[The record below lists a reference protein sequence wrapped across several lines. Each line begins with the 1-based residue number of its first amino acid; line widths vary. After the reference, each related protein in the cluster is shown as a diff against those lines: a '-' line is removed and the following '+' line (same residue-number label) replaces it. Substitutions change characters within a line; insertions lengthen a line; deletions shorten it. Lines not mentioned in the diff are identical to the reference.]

1 MRGVHIAAP
10 KYETRQFRQVRSRLS
25 QLMKSSIA
33 FLALVLPFGAPLFA
47 QSQNTEPQIIDPV
60 SEPKDEQI
68 EFNADKLDYDFENEI
83 VTASGSV
90 VLNREGYS
98 LYADRVTWNR
108 KSGAV
113 EADGNVR
120 TVSPEGDI
128 LYSDSVELTDTLREG
143 MIDNILLVLED
154 GGRLAARSG
163 ERFSDGSMALNVA
176 AYTACAVVNEAG
188 CPKNPSWQIKAVK
201 VNYDPVR
208 KRVSY
213 DGARIEIFGLPVI
226 PLPGLSHPIG
236 DGQRSGLLMPDIKFS
251 SVNGVSV
258 AVPYYFSIAPNQD
271 ATVTGQVFTDVAPMI
286 TANYRRLD
294 EKGAFQVTG
303 YATYGSRVP
312 TSTAITDPN
321 SRNAFRGYFETT
333 GRFIIDPNWSV
344 SQSARITSDRT
355 FLRRYDISD
364 DDTLRSNINLQRV
377 DDSSYFSLS
386 GWAFQ
391 TLRVNDPQGTVPVAL
406 PIIDYRKRF
415 QNPVLGGSAQLHL
428 NTLVIGRSYGQ
439 DTQRAFAEARW
450 DMRRLTT
457 MGQEITLTALA
468 RGDVYHS
475 QDNYFTQTISY
486 RGNSGWQARGI
497 ATAAIDAK
505 WPFVGSAFG
514 GTQTLTP
521 RFQIV
526 ASPTVANQ
534 SVPNEDSRAVDLE
547 DTNLF
552 SLNRFP
558 GYDRYEDSV
567 RATYGVEWSLNRPG
581 VQINANIGQSYRLA
595 NNSNIVPEGT
605 GLSERFSDIVGR
617 TEIRFRDI
625 VKFTHRYRLD
635 KDNLSIRRNEI
646 DATVG
651 SRDSYAQIGYL
662 RLNRNIGPALEDLRD
677 REEVRLGGR
686 YQIGAYWSVFGSAV
700 IDLTGA
706 REDLTSSS
714 DGFTP
719 VRHRLGVAYDDG
731 CLALGVTWRYDYEN
745 TGDARRGSTF
755 LLKLSLRNL
764 GV

>member
-1 MRGVHIAAP
+1 
-10 KYETRQFRQVRSRLS
+10 
-25 QLMKSSIA
+25 MKSSIA
-33 FLALVLPFGAPLFA
+33 ILALALPFGAPSFA
-47 QSQNTEPQIIDPV
+47 QSQTSDSV

-68 EFNADKLDYDFENEI
+68 EFSAEKLDYEFDNEI

-90 VLNREGYS
+90 ALNREGYS
-98 LYADRVTWNR
+98 LYADRVVWNR
-108 KSGAV
+108 KTGAV
-113 EADGNVR
+113 QAEGNVR
-120 TVSPEGDI
+120 TVSPDGDI
-128 LYSDSVELTDTLREG
+128 LYSDSVELTDSLREG
-143 MIDNILLVLED
+143 MIENILLVLDD

-163 ERFSDGSMALNVA
+163 ERFSDGSMALNTA
-176 AYTACAVVNEAG
+176 AYTACAVVNADG

-258 AVPYYFSIAPNQD
+258 AVPYYFNLAPNQD

-286 TANYRRLD
+286 SANYRRLD
-294 EKGAFQVTG
+294 EKGAFQMTG
-303 YATYGSRVP
+303 YATYGSRVSAN
-312 TSTAITDPN
+312 TEIIDPN
-321 SRNAFRGYFETT
+321 SQKAFRGYFETS
-333 GRFIIDPNWSV
+333 GRFVIDPNWSV
-344 SQSARITSDRT
+344 SQSARIASDRT

-364 DDTLRSNINLQRV
+364 DDTLRSNIKLQRV

-391 TLRVNDPQGTVPVAL
+391 TLRANDPQGTVPIAL

-415 QNPVLGGSAQLHL
+415 QDPILGGNAQLHL
-428 NTLVIGRSYGQ
+428 NTLSISRRYGQ

-450 DMRRLTT
+450 DIRKLTT
-457 MGQEITLTALA
+457 MGQEITLTALT

-475 QDNYFTQTISY
+475 EDNDLTQTFSY
-486 RGNSGWQARGI
+486 RGNPGWQARAI

-505 WPFVGSAFG
+505 WPFAGSAFG

-521 RFQIV
+521 RVQVV
-526 ASPTVANQ
+526 ASPTIANQ

-558 GYDRYEDSV
+558 GYDRYEDNV
-567 RATYGVEWSLNRPG
+567 RATYGVEWSLSRPG
-581 VQINANIGQSYRLA
+581 LQIDANIGQSYRLA

-617 TEIRFRDI
+617 TEVRFRDI
-625 VKFTHRYRLD
+625 VKLTHRYRLD
-635 KDNLSIRRNEI
+635 KDNLAIRRNEI

-651 SRDSYAQIGYL
+651 TRDSYAQVGYL

-677 REEVRLGGR
+677 REEVRVGGR
-686 YQIGAYWSVFGSAV
+686 YQISPYWSVFGSAI

-706 REDLTSSS
+706 REDPTSSA
-714 DGFTP
+714 DGYEP
-719 VRHRLGVAYDDG
+719 VRHRIGVAYDDG
-731 CLALGVTWRYDYEN
+731 CLSLGVTWRYDYED

-755 LLKLSLRNL
+755 LLKLALRNL